1 MTDMR
6 QPGGNQLFDLGWLI
20 GAIDSDG
27 CYVLAK
33 QYHHKSKILYFFP
46 SIEIAN
52 DSEEFIAN
60 CVRIIKDQFNVGAYI
75 STKIKKATGK
85 IGYKASLRGMKRLH
99 KTLPVIAA
107 YEVAKKK
114 QAKLLLEYVNNR
126 MAVNRGTPVTDRDVE
141 IVIALREL
149 NASHDEITKDIP
161 RRLK

>member
-33 QYHHKSKILYFFP
+33 QYHHKSKVLYFFP

-52 DSEEFIAN
+52 DSEDFIAN
-60 CVRIIKDQFNVGAYI
+60 CVRIIKEQFKVGVYI
-75 STKIKKATGK
+75 STKVRKNGK
-85 IGYKASLRGMKRLH
+85 IGYKACLRGMKRLD
-99 KTLPVIAA
+99 KSLPTIAA
-107 YEVAKKK
+107 IEVAKKK
-114 QAKLLLEYVNNR
+114 QADLLLEYVSNR
-126 MAVNRGTPVTDRDVE
+126 MTVNRGTPVSDRDIE
-141 IVIALREL
+141 IAIALREL
-149 NASHDEITKDIP
+149 NASRHKITKDIP